1 MLVSSSKNNF
11 WKHLWLRSE
20 LPLIIFIFMNLVVSA
35 VTGYLTPRLITDFY
49 QSLKADSDFDR
60 NFMLLVFLYVGEY
73 VNRFLFQISSHKYI
87 QLLLIDV
94 RKRSFSL
101 WLKAPFKN
109 KTTKKHDEYPLGE
122 VLARLMNDTD
132 AVREVVGSGSLG
144 IFIDIIFIL
153 SCLISFLQ
161 LNSTT
166 GLSLF
171 VAEVLACFLLVRGSK
186 AMASIFMEVRR
197 MTGMMARVVTDLTSG
212 LRELFFSPNPKY
224 ATHRGAKIFEEFLD
238 KQLHAN
244 IWDAGYY
251 SAAESLYPIL
261 VALVMI
267 IVPYAQIVE
276 VAILAALID
285 LIQRS
290 ISPIK
295 EVASKISVLQRAGTG
310 LTRLSEFNE
319 SFSQDEYVRREFEGL
334 NVEKMTFNLTHF
346 QYDQR
351 LHAGGFELSD
361 ISFEV
366 KRGEILGILGES
378 GCGKSTLLKL
388 LSGQYH
394 TFEGKIQI
402 DEAEINPSQE
412 RELRSFSSYV
422 SLISQDSHVF
432 TETLKFNITLGS
444 ETGFDE
450 FWSLA
455 TKNIPYLGRWGIKPD
470 EKIDPKIFSMGQ
482 KQLLS
487 GLRALFLNKPII
499 LMDEISSGL
508 DSELESALRDLIKF
522 FQSRSITIIVTHRLE
537 TILKSNSLLL
547 LDQGRLLA
555 HGDHKELQD
564 HQKYKE
570 FLSHL

>member
-1 MLVSSSKNNF
+1 MLVSSLKNNY
-11 WKHLWLRSE
+11 WKHLWLKTE
-20 LPLIIFIFMNLVVSA
+20 VPLLIFIAFNLVVSA
-35 VTGYLTPRLITDFY
+35 FIGYLTPRLITDFY
-49 QSLKADSDFDR
+49 QSLKNDQLFDQH
-60 NFMLLVFLYVGEY
+60 LYWLVFLYIGEY
-73 VNRFLFQISSHKYI
+73 INRFLFQISTHKYI
-87 QLLLIDV
+87 QLLLADV

-101 WLKAPFKN
+101 WLKAPFQN
-109 KTTKKHDEYPLGE
+109 KTTKKNDEYPLGE

-132 AVREVVGSGSLG
+132 AVKEMVGSGSLA

-166 GLSLF
+166 GLALF
-171 VAEVLACFLLVRGSK
+171 GVEVIACILLVRGSK
-186 AMASIFMEVRR
+186 AMAVIFMEVRR

-212 LRELFFSPNPKY
+212 LKELFYSPNPKY
-224 ATHRGAKIFEEFLD
+224 ATQRGQKIFEEFLD

-261 VALVMI
+261 IALVMI

-285 LIQRS
+285 LIQKS

-310 LTRLSEFNE
+310 LTRLSDFNE
-319 SFSQDEYVRREFEGL
+319 SFSQEDYHRQEFAGL
-334 NVEKMTFNLTHF
+334 NVEKMNFNLKHF
-346 QYDQR
+346 QYDQ
-351 LHAGGFELSD
+351 GFKLEK
-361 ISFEV
+361 IGFEV

-394 TFEGKIQI
+394 TFEGEIQI
-402 DEAEINPSQE
+402 DNQKIEPSE
-412 RELRSFSSYV
+412 EKKLRAFSSYV

-432 TETLKFNITLGS
+432 TETLKFNITLGYD
-444 ETGFDE
+444 TGFEE
-450 FWSLA
+450 FWDLA
-455 TKNIPYLGRWGIKPD
+455 TKNIPYLGRMGILPN
-470 EKIDPKIFSMGQ
+470 ETIDPKVFSMGQ

-487 GLRALFLNKPII
+487 GLRALYLKKPII

-547 LDQGRLLA
+547 LDKGHLLA
-555 HGDHKELQD
+555 QGNHAQLQG
-564 HQKYKE
+564 HPKYQE
-570 FLSHL
+570 FLTHL

>member
-1 MLVSSSKNNF
+1 MSVSSLKSNL
-11 WKHLWLRSE
+11 WKHLWLKSE
-20 LPLIIFIFMNLVVSA
+20 TPLIAFILFNLMISA

-49 QSLKADSDFDR
+49 QSLNSDEKF
-60 NFMLLVFLYVGEY
+60 NQHFMWLAGLFVAEY
-73 VNRFLFQISSHKYI
+73 VNRFFFQISTHKYI
-87 QLLLIDV
+87 QLLLMDI
-94 RKRSFSL
+94 RNRSFSL
-101 WLKAPFKN
+101 WLKAPFKS
-109 KTTKKHDEYPLGE
+109 KSKKHDEYPLGE

-144 IFIDIIFIL
+144 IFIDVIFIL

-171 VAEVLACFLLVRGSK
+171 VAEFIACILLVKGSK
-186 AMASIFMEVRR
+186 AMAKIFMEVRR

-212 LRELFFSPNPKY
+212 LKELFYSPNPKY
-224 ATHRGAKIFEEFLD
+224 ATHRGEKIFEEFLT

-244 IWDAGYY
+244 IWDASYY
-251 SAAESLYPIL
+251 SAAESLYPVLI
-261 VALVMI
+261 ALVMI
-267 IVPYAQIVE
+267 IVPHAQIVE

-285 LIQRS
+285 LIQKS

-295 EVASKISVLQRAGTG
+295 EVASKISVLQRASTG

-319 SFSQDEYVRREFEGL
+319 SFSQDAYHRQEFSHL
-334 NVEKMTFNLTHF
+334 NVDQMTFNLSHF
-346 QYDQR
+346 QYDQ
-351 LHAGGFELSD
+351 GFELKD

-366 KRGEILGILGES
+366 KRGEIVGILGES

-394 TFEGKIQI
+394 NFHGSIQI
-402 DEAEINPSQE
+402 DDKTINPE
-412 RELRSFSSYV
+412 IEKELRSFSSYV

-432 TETLKFNITLGS
+432 TETLKFNITLGYD
-444 ETGFDE
+444 EGFED
-450 FWSLA
+450 FWKLA
-455 TKNIPYLGRWGIKPD
+455 TANIPYLVRWGLKPEDMIKP
-470 EKIDPKIFSMGQ
+470 KLFSMGQ

-487 GLRALFLNKPII
+487 GLRALFLKKPII

-508 DSELESALRDLIKF
+508 DSELEAALRDLIKF

-547 LDQGRLLA
+547 LDKGHLLA
-555 HGDHKELQD
+555 KGNHLSLQG
-564 HQKYKE
+564 QPKYQE

>member
-1 MLVSSSKNNF
+1 MSVSSLKNNF
-11 WKHLWLRSE
+11 WKHLWLRSQ
-20 LPLIIFIFMNLVVSA
+20 LPLVVFIFINLMISA

-49 QSLKADSDFDR
+49 QSLKSDADFDKH
-60 NFMLLVFLYVGEY
+60 FMLLVLLFVGEY
-73 VNRFLFQISSHKYI
+73 VNRALFQLSSHRYI
-87 QLLLIDV
+87 QMLLVDI

-101 WLKAPFKN
+101 WLKAPFKH
-109 KTTKKHDEYPLGE
+109 KTHKKHDEYPLGE

-171 VAEVLACFLLVRGSK
+171 VAEVVACLLLIRGSK
-186 AMASIFMEVRR
+186 AMAKVFMEVRR

-212 LRELFFSPNPKY
+212 LKELFYSPNPKY
-224 ATHRGAKIFEEFLD
+224 ASRRGEKIFEEFLD

-244 IWDAGYY
+244 IWDASYY

-261 VALVMI
+261 VALVMV
-267 IVPYAQIVE
+267 IVPYAKIVE

-285 LIQRS
+285 LIQKS
-290 ISPIK
+290 ITPIK

-310 LTRLSEFNE
+310 LTRLSEFDE
-319 SFSQDEYVRREFEGL
+319 SFSQDVYHRQEFNDL
-334 NVEKMTFNLTHF
+334 NVEKMQFSLSRF
-346 QYDQR
+346 QYDQ
-351 LHAGGFELSD
+351 GFALED
-361 ISFEV
+361 ISFDL
-366 KRGEILGILGES
+366 KRGQILGILGES

-394 TFEGKIQI
+394 TFDGKIDI
-402 DEAEINPSQE
+402 DGMVITPSLDK
-412 RELRSFSSYV
+412 ELRNFSSYV

-432 TETLKFNITLGS
+432 TETLKFNITLGYNF
-444 ETGFDE
+444 GFEE
-450 FWSLA
+450 FWELA
-455 TKNIPYLGRWGIKPD
+455 KNNIPYLVRWGLMPD
-470 EKIDPKIFSMGQ
+470 ETIDPKQFSMGQ

-487 GLRALFLNKPII
+487 GLRALFLKKPII

-508 DSELESALRDLIKF
+508 DSELESALRDLIQF

-537 TILKSNSLLL
+537 TILKSDSLLL
-547 LDQGRLLA
+547 LDQGHLLA
-555 HGDHKELQD
+555 KGNHAELQN
-564 HQKYKE
+564 HPKFRE

>member
-1 MLVSSSKNNF
+1 MLVSSLKNNF
-11 WKHLWLRSE
+11 WKHLWLKSE
-20 LPLIIFIFMNLVVSA
+20 LPLIIFIMLNLVVSA
-35 VTGYLTPRLITDFY
+35 VIGYLTPRLITDFY
-49 QSLKADSDFDR
+49 QSLKDDQLFDKH
-60 NFMLLVFLYVGEY
+60 LYWLVFLYLGEY
-73 VNRFLFQISSHKYI
+73 VNRFLFQIGTHKYI
-87 QLLLIDV
+87 QLLLADV

-109 KTTKKHDEYPLGE
+109 SANKKHDEYPLGE

-132 AVREVVGSGSLG
+132 AIKEMVGSGSLA
-144 IFIDIIFIL
+144 IFIDIIFIF
-153 SCLISFLQ
+153 SCLVSFLQ

-166 GLSLF
+166 GLALF
-171 VAEVLACFLLVRGSK
+171 GVEVIACLLLIRGSK
-186 AMASIFMEVRR
+186 AMAVIFMEVRR

-212 LRELFFSPNPKY
+212 LKELFYSPNPKY
-224 ATHRGAKIFEEFLD
+224 ATQRGQKIFEEFLD

-244 IWDAGYY
+244 IWDASYY

-261 VALVMI
+261 IALVMI

-276 VAILAALID
+276 IAILAALID
-285 LIQRS
+285 LIQKS

-295 EVASKISVLQRAGTG
+295 EVASKISVLQRANTG
-310 LTRLSEFNE
+310 LTRLSDFNH
-319 SFSQDEYVRREFEGL
+319 SFAQDEYVRQEFAGL
-334 NVEKMTFNLTHF
+334 NVETMSFKLSNF
-346 QYDQR
+346 QYDQGFK
-351 LHAGGFELSD
+351 LEDIGFE
-361 ISFEV
+361 I

-394 TFEGKIQI
+394 TFDGKIEI
-402 DEAEINPSQE
+402 DERVIRPNQE
-412 RELRSFSSYV
+412 KELRAFSSYV

-432 TETLKFNITLGS
+432 TESLKFNITLGYDA
-444 ETGFDE
+444 GFEE
-450 FWSLA
+450 FWELA
-455 TKNIPYLGRWGIKPD
+455 TSNIPYLNRMGVLPA
-470 EKIDPKIFSMGQ
+470 EKIDPKQFSMGQ

-487 GLRALFLNKPII
+487 GLRALYLKKPII

-547 LDQGRLLA
+547 LDKGHLLA
-555 HGDHKELQD
+555 QGNHAQLQG
-564 HQKYKE
+564 HPKYNE
-570 FLSHL
+570 FLAHL

>member
-1 MLVSSSKNNF
+1 MSVSSLKNNL
-11 WKHLWLRSE
+11 WKHLWLKSE
-20 LPLIIFIFMNLVVSA
+20 FPLVVFILFNLMISA
-35 VTGYLTPRLITDFY
+35 VTGYLTPRLISDFY
-49 QSLKADSDFDR
+49 QSLKDDVAFDKH
-60 NFMLLVFLYVGEY
+60 FTWLVLLFSTEY
-73 VNRFLFQISSHKYI
+73 INRFLFQLSSHRYI
-87 QLLLIDV
+87 QLLLVDI

-101 WLKAPFKN
+101 WLKAPFKH
-109 KTTKKHDEYPLGE
+109 KTTKKIDEYPLGE

-171 VAEVLACFLLVRGSK
+171 LAEVVACILLLRGSK
-186 AMASIFMEVRR
+186 AMARIFMEVRR
-197 MTGMMARVVTDLTSG
+197 ITGMMARVVTDLTSG
-212 LRELFFSPNPKY
+212 LKELFYSPNPKY
-224 ATHRGAKIFEEFLD
+224 ASTRGDKIFEEFLK

-244 IWDAGYY
+244 IWDASYY
-251 SAAESLYPIL
+251 AAAESLYPIL
-261 VALVMI
+261 VAMVML

-285 LIQRS
+285 LIQKS

-295 EVASKISVLQRAGTG
+295 EVASKISVIQRAGTG

-319 SFSQDEYVRREFEGL
+319 SFSQDAYHRQDFSQL
-334 NVEKMTFNLTHF
+334 NVEKLNFNLKHF
-346 QYDQR
+346 QYEQ
-351 LHAGGFELSD
+351 GFKLED
-361 ISFEV
+361 ISFEL
-366 KRGEILGILGES
+366 KRGQILGILGES

-388 LSGQYH
+388 LSGQYQ
-394 TFEGKIQI
+394 TFEGEVNIDGKII
-402 DEAEINPSQE
+402 VPAEE
-412 RELRSFSSYV
+412 KELRSFSSYV

-432 TETLKFNITLGS
+432 TETLKFNITLGHDI
-444 ETGFDE
+444 GFDN
-450 FWSLA
+450 FWELSK
-455 TKNIPYLGRWGIKPD
+455 KNIPYLAKWGLQPL
-470 EKIDPKIFSMGQ
+470 EKIDPKAFSMGQ

-537 TILKSNSLLL
+537 TILKSDSLLL
-547 LDQGRLLA
+547 LDKGRLLVQGNHA
-555 HGDHKELQD
+555 QLQG
-564 HQKYKE
+564 HPKFNE
-570 FLSHL
+570 FMSHL

>member
-1 MLVSSSKNNF
+1 MLVSSLKNNF

-20 LPLIIFIFMNLVVSA
+20 FPLVIFILFNLMISA

-49 QSLKADSDFDR
+49 QSLNNENAFEKH
-60 NFMLLVFLYVGEY
+60 FMWLVFLFVGEY
-73 VNRFLFQISSHKYI
+73 LNRFLFQLSSHRYI
-87 QLLLIDV
+87 QLLLVDI

-101 WLKAPFKN
+101 WLKAPFKH
-109 KTTKKHDEYPLGE
+109 KTHKKHDEYPLGE

-171 VAEVLACFLLVRGSK
+171 VAEIFACILLLRGSK
-186 AMASIFMEVRR
+186 AMAKIFMEVRR

-212 LRELFFSPNPKY
+212 LKELFYSPNPKY
-224 ATHRGAKIFEEFLD
+224 ASKRGEKIFEEFLD

-244 IWDAGYY
+244 IWDASYY
-251 SAAESLYPIL
+251 AAAESLYPIL
-261 VALVMI
+261 VALVMV

-285 LIQRS
+285 LIQKS

-295 EVASKISVLQRAGTG
+295 EVASKISVLQRASTG
-310 LTRLSEFNE
+310 LTRLSEFNQ
-319 SFSQDEYVRREFEGL
+319 SFSQDAYLRQDFNQL
-334 NVEKMTFNLTHF
+334 NVDKMNFSLKNF
-346 QYDQR
+346 QYDQ
-351 LHAGGFELSD
+351 GFKLED
-361 ISFEV
+361 ISFEL

-394 TFEGKIQI
+394 TFEGSI
-402 DEAEINPSQE
+402 DIDGTNVDPSKE
-412 RELRSFSSYV
+412 KDLRYFSSYV

-432 TETLKFNITLGS
+432 TETLKFNITLGYDI
-444 ETGFDE
+444 GFED
-450 FWSLA
+450 FWDLA
-455 TKNIPYLGRWGIKPD
+455 KKNIPYLGRWGLMPD
-470 EKIDPKIFSMGQ
+470 EKIDPKLFSMGQ

-487 GLRALFLNKPII
+487 GLRALFLKKPII

-508 DSELESALRDLIKF
+508 DSELELALRDLTKF

-537 TILKSNSLLL
+537 TILKSDSLIL
-547 LDQGRLLA
+547 LDKGHLLVKGNHA
-555 HGDHKELQD
+555 ELQN
-564 HQKYKE
+564 HPKFNE
-570 FLSHL
+570 FLTHL